1 MTPMSISSATP
12 APDVSA
18 HGAALST
25 AHVSTLILLGAS
37 GDLADRLLMPALGK
51 LLDAEPSRRNLVLI
65 GAGSDAWDHQ
75 TWLDRLRSSLS
86 AQQVSEDT
94 IKALLATTSYQQADV
109 TDAKDLERLVSAGKP
124 VPALYFALPPA
135 VTGKACDALASVTL
149 PEGTVLVL
157 EKPFGTDVAS
167 AKALNARLAT
177 LVPEE
182 RTFRVDHFLG
192 RATVLNLLGVRF
204 ANRIFE
210 PVWNNQ
216 HVASVDIVFDEQ
228 LTLEG
233 RAGYYDKAGALVD
246 MIQSHLLQVL
256 ALIAMDPIGEVS
268 AFDLREAKAEVL
280 RACRVWNDDPAASS
294 RRARYTASTI
304 DGREVPDYVKEPGVD
319 PARNTDTLAEIVL
332 EIDSW
337 RWSGVP
343 FRLRSG
349 KAIGAVRKEI
359 VVTFK
364 EVPHLP
370 TGLTGACEPDRLR
383 LTMGPDAMALDLNVN
398 GEDDPLG
405 IDRISLDAAL
415 SPGRLPA
422 YGEVLAGVL
431 DGDPLL
437 AVRGDTAVECWR
449 IVDAVLEAWAKDET
463 PMQTYAAGSQGP
475 EGWPV

>member
-1 MTPMSISSATP
+1 MSISSATP
-12 APDVSA
+12 HSQLTVQGAPASD
-18 HGAALST
+18 T
-25 AHVSTLILLGAS
+25 PISTLVLLGAS
-37 GDLADRLLMPALGK
+37 GDLASRLLMPALGK
-51 LLDAEPSRRNLVLI
+51 LLDVEPERRGIELL
-65 GAGSDAWDHQ
+65 GAGAEAWDDQ
-75 TWLDRLRSSLS
+75 TWKDHLKASLS
-86 AQQVSEDT
+86 AGKVSDDT
-94 IKALLATTSYQQADV
+94 IDALLATTSYQQADV
-109 TDAKDLERLVSAGKP
+109 TSAEDLGRLVKAAKP
-124 VPALYFALPPA
+124 APALYFALPPA
-135 VTGKACDALASVTL
+135 VTAKACDALEHVTL

-167 AKALNARLAT
+167 ATALNARLST

-192 RATVLNLLGVRF
+192 RSTVLNLLGVRF
-204 ANRIFE
+204 ANRILE

-216 HVASVDIVFDEQ
+216 HVASVDIVFDES

-233 RAGYYDKAGALVD
+233 RAGYYDKAGALID
-246 MIQSHLLQVL
+246 MIQSHLLQVM
-256 ALIAMDPIGEVS
+256 AVVAMNPIGAVS
-268 AFDLREAKAEVL
+268 AFDLREAKADVL
-280 RACRVWNDDPAASS
+280 RSCRIWDDDPAASS
-294 RRARYTASTI
+294 RRARYTAGTI
-304 DGREVPDYVKEPGVD
+304 GGRDVPDYVKEPGVD
-319 PARNTDTLAEIVL
+319 PARGTETLAEVTL

-349 KAIGAVRKEI
+349 KSVGVARKEV

-364 EVPHLP
+364 GVPHLP

-383 LTMGPDAMALDLNVN
+383 LVMGPDAIALDLNVN
-398 GEDDPLG
+398 GEDDPMG
-405 IDRISLDAAL
+405 IDRVSLDTQLGA
-415 SPGRLPA
+415 GRLPA

-449 IVDAVLEAWAKDET
+449 IIDAVLDAWAKDET
-463 PMQTYAAGSQGP
+463 PMQTYAAGTQGP

>member
-1 MTPMSISSATP
+1 MSISSATP
-12 APDVSA
+12 DPDLSV
-18 HGAALST
+18 HGAAVSD
-25 AHVSTLILLGAS
+25 ASVSTLVLLGAS
-37 GDLADRLLMPALGK
+37 GDLASRLLMPALGK
-51 LLDAEPSRRNLVLI
+51 LLDAEPQRRGLVLL
-65 GAGSDAWDHQ
+65 GAGAEAWDDQ
-75 TWLDRLRSSLS
+75 TWKDHLKESLS
-86 AQQVSEDT
+86 AGEVSQET
-94 IKALLATTSYQQADV
+94 IDALLATTSYQQADV
-109 TDAKDLERLVSAGKP
+109 TAAADLERLIGAAKP

-135 VTGKACDALASVTL
+135 ITAKACDALEHVTL

-192 RATVLNLLGVRF
+192 RSTVLNLLGVRF

-210 PVWNNQ
+210 PVWDNN
-216 HVASVDIVFDEQ
+216 HVASVDIVFDEV

-256 ALIAMDPIGEVS
+256 ALVAMNPIGEVS

-280 RACRVWNDDPAASS
+280 RACKIWNDDPAGSS
-294 RRARYTASTI
+294 HRARYTASTF

-319 PARNTDTLAEIVL
+319 PARNTETLAEVVL

-349 KAIGAVRKEI
+349 KAVGVARKEV

-364 EVPHLP
+364 PVPHLP
-370 TGLTGACEPDRLR
+370 TGLTGTCEPDRLR
-383 LTMGPDAMALDLNVN
+383 LVLGPDAIALDVNVN
-398 GEDDPLG
+398 GEDDPMT
-405 IDRISLDAAL
+405 IDQVSLDTTL
-415 SPGRLPA
+415 NPGRLPA

-449 IVDAVLEAWAKDET
+449 IVDSVLAAWSKDET
-463 PMQTYAAGSQGP
+463 PMETYAAGSQGP

>member
-1 MTPMSISSATP
+1 MSISSATP
-12 APDVSA
+12 DPDLSV

-25 AHVSTLILLGAS
+25 ANVSTLVLLGAS

-51 LLDAEPSRRNLVLI
+51 LLDAEPSRRSLVLI
-65 GAGSDAWDHQ
+65 GAGAEAWDHQ
-75 TWLDRLRSSLS
+75 TWIDRLTSSLS
-86 AQQVSEDT
+86 AHQVSEDT
-94 IKALLATTSYQQADV
+94 IKELVATTSYHQADV

-135 VTGKACDALASVTL
+135 VTAKACEALSAVTL

-167 AKALNARLAT
+167 AQALNARLAT

-192 RATVLNLLGVRF
+192 RSTVLNLLGVRF

-256 ALIAMDPIGEVS
+256 ALVAMNPIGEVT
-268 AFDLREAKAEVL
+268 ALDLREAKAEVL
-280 RACRVWNDDPAASS
+280 RACRLWDDDPAASS
-294 RRARYTASTI
+294 RRARYAAGTI
-304 DGREVPDYVKEPGVD
+304 DGRKVPDYVAEPGVD
-319 PARNTDTLAEIVL
+319 PTRSTETLAEIVL
-332 EIDSW
+332 EVDSW
-337 RWSGVP
+337 RWAGVP

-349 KAIGAVRKEI
+349 KAVGATRKEI

-364 EVPHLP
+364 PAPHLP
-370 TGLTGACEPDRLR
+370 TGLTGTCEPDRLR
-383 LTMGPDAMALDLNVN
+383 LVMSPDGMALDVNVN
-398 GEDDPLG
+398 GEDDPLS
-405 IDRISLDAAL
+405 IDRVTLDTRL
-415 SPGRLPA
+415 TPGRLPA

-449 IVDAVLEAWAKDET
+449 IVDAVLGAWAKDET
-463 PMQTYAAGSQGP
+463 PMETYSAGSQGP
-475 EGWPV
+475 QDWPG

>member
-1 MTPMSISSATP
+1 MSISSATP
-12 APDVSA
+12 DPDLTVQ
-18 HGAALST
+18 GAAVSD
-25 AHVSTLILLGAS
+25 ARISTLVLLGAS
-37 GDLADRLLMPALGK
+37 GDLANRLLMPALGK
-51 LLDAEPSRRNLVLI
+51 LLDAEPQRRDIVLL
-65 GAGSDAWDHQ
+65 GAGAEAWDDQ
-75 TWLDRLRSSLS
+75 TWRDRLKTSLS
-86 AQQVSEDT
+86 AAEVSTET
-94 IKALLATTSYQQADV
+94 IEALLATTSYQQADV
-109 TDAKDLERLVSAGKP
+109 TSAQDLDRLVRAATP
-124 VPALYFALPPA
+124 APALYFALPPA
-135 VTGKACDALASVTL
+135 VTAKACDALADVEL

-167 AKALNARLAT
+167 AKKLNARLAT

-210 PVWNNQ
+210 PVWDNN
-216 HVASVDIVFDEQ
+216 HVASVDIVFDEK

-256 ALIAMDPIGEVS
+256 ALVAMNPVGEVS

-280 RACRVWNDDPAASS
+280 RACRVWDDDPAASS
-294 RRARYTASTI
+294 RRARYAA
-304 DGREVPDYVKEPGVD
+304 GRIEGRDVPDYVEEPGVD
-319 PARNTDTLAEIVL
+319 PARGTETLAEVVL

-349 KAIGAVRKEI
+349 KAVGVARKEVI
-359 VVTFK
+359 VTFK

-383 LTMGPDAMALDLNVN
+383 LVMGPDAIALDLNVN
-398 GEDDPLG
+398 GEDDPMGL
-405 IDRISLDAAL
+405 DRVSLDTTL

-449 IVDAVLEAWAKDET
+449 IIDSVLDAWAKDAT

>member
-1 MTPMSISSATP
+1 MSISSATP
-12 APDVSA
+12 DPQLSAQGAPLPDQ
-18 HGAALST
+18 
-25 AHVSTLILLGAS
+25 HVSTLVLLGAS
-37 GDLADRLLMPALGK
+37 GDLANRLLLPALGK
-51 LLDAEPSRRNLVLI
+51 LLDAEPQRRDLELL
-65 GAGSDAWDHQ
+65 GAGAEAWDDQ
-75 TWLDRLRSSLS
+75 TWRDHLQASLT
-86 AQQVSEDT
+86 AAEVSTET
-94 IKALLATTSYQQADV
+94 IDALLATTSYQQADV
-109 TDAKDLERLVSAGKP
+109 TSADDLNRLVGAAKP
-124 VPALYFALPPA
+124 APALYFALPPA
-135 VTGKACDALASVTL
+135 VTAKACDALADVTL

-167 AKALNARLAT
+167 ATALNARLAT

-192 RATVLNLLGVRF
+192 RSTVLNLLGVRF

-246 MIQSHLLQVL
+246 MIQSHLLQIM
-256 ALIAMDPIGEVS
+256 ALVAMNPIGEVS

-280 RACRVWNDDPAASS
+280 RAAKVWGDDPAGSS
-294 RRARYTASTI
+294 RRARYAAGTI
-304 DGREVPDYVKEPGVD
+304 GGREVPDYVAEPGVD

-349 KAIGAVRKEI
+349 KAVGVARKEV

-383 LTMGPDAMALDLNVN
+383 LVMGPDAIALDVNVN

-405 IDRISLDAAL
+405 IDRVSLDTAL

-437 AVRGDTAVECWR
+437 AVRGDTAVDCWR
-449 IVDAVLEAWAKDET
+449 IVDAVLDAWAKDET

-475 EGWPV
+475 EGWPA